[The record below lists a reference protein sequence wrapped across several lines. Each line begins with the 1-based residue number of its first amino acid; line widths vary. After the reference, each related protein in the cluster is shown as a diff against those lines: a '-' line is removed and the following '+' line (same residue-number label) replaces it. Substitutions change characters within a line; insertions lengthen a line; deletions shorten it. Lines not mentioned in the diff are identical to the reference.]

1 MNFCFNLIYKN
12 FFPTHVYIYIPQ
24 NRFLKRSVVL
34 FMAELI
40 IALIFVVMLFLW
52 VAFVVMIFL
61 QYIFSSIAIFRMMKN
76 QNIDYPFLAWIPIV
90 RCYALGS
97 VHDDIKREEGK
108 DPYFRF
114 ILLACILAQTIFVA
128 YLIALILPAFIHI
141 GQSSTSNYMYSYL
154 SQLSSSPQSQ
164 FLGWLW
170 LPTQIASMAYTVIYL
185 VCLNVIFKKYAPEKQ
200 SYFVC
205 SVIFTIIPIVP
216 FISGLFLLKASKN
229 NPAEGQLIY
238 TQR

>member
-1 MNFCFNLIYKN
+1 M
-12 FFPTHVYIYIPQ
+12 T
-24 NRFLKRSVVL
+24 
-34 FMAELI
+34 ELI

-61 QYIFSSIAIFRMMKN
+61 QYIFSSIAIFRMMKK
-76 QNIDYPFLAWIPIV
+76 QNIDYPFLSWVPIV

-97 VHDDIKREEGK
+97 VHDSIKREEGK

-114 ILLACILAQTIFVA
+114 ILLACVLAQTVFAA
-128 YLIALILPAFIHI
+128 YLITIILPAFTHLT
-141 GQSSTSNYMYSYL
+141 QNSTSNYMYSYL
-154 SQLSSSPQSQ
+154 SQLSASPQSQ
-164 FLGWLW
+164 VLGWLW
-170 LPTQIASMAYTVIYL
+170 LPTQIASIAYTVIYL
-185 VCLNVIFKKYAPEKQ
+185 VCLNVIFKKYASEKQ

-216 FISGLFLLKASKN
+216 FLPGLFLLKASKN
-229 NPAEGQLIY
+229 NPSEGQLIY